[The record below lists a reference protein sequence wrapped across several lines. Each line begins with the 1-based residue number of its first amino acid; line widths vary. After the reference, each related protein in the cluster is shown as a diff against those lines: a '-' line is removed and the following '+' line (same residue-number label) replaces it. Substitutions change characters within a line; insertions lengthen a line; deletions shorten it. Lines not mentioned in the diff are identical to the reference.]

1 MTHVLFWDIDGTL
14 LTTGRAGIFAW
25 EQAVHDVA
33 GAPMDLQE
41 LQTGGLTDSQ
51 IAALLVER
59 WGGEATPENVSAM
72 LRAYEGHLP
81 ERLTWRKGHVM
92 PGVQEILEDLD
103 ARPGAVN
110 LLLTG
115 NTQAGARAKLSHYGL
130 DARLSDGGFCAD
142 GDDRETIA
150 RRAWELASAQT
161 NGQASAEYA
170 HVIGDT
176 PHDVSCARAIGVR
189 AVAVA
194 SGPYGREELEQS
206 GPWLVLDELPEP
218 DRFAELLDLPARA

>member
-25 EQAVHDVA
+25 EQAVHDVS
-33 GAPMDLQE
+33 GSPQDLQD

-59 WGGEATPENVSAM
+59 WGEEANPETVSSM

-81 ERLTWRKGHVM
+81 ERLTWRRGHVM
-92 PGVQEILEDLD
+92 PGVEEILEDVSGR
-103 ARPGAVN
+103 AGVVS

-115 NTQAGARAKLSHYGL
+115 NTRAGATAKLSHYGL
-130 DARLSDGGFCAD
+130 DGRLLDGGFCAD
-142 GDDRETIA
+142 GDDRPTIA
-150 RRAWELASAQT
+150 RRAWELASTQT
-161 NGQASAEYA
+161 QGTARAERTY
-170 HVIGDT
+170 VIGDT
-176 PHDVSCARAIGVR
+176 PHDVACAQAIGAR

-194 SGPYGREELEQS
+194 SGPYGREELEAS
-206 GPWLVLDELPEP
+206 EPWLTLEGLPAP